1 MVYNCSWILL
11 VYLLDIILSLAK
23 NETKGQ
29 MEKKKKRRIGGV
41 EKRHDC
47 D

>member
-11 VYLLDIILSLAK
+11 VYLLDILSLAK

-29 MEKKKKRRIGGV
+29 MEKKKRRIGGV